1 MQTQLSLFSHPG
13 EEMNTESTHHL
24 THTGATG
31 MSCYEFEI
39 ATDPHARTWE
49 RYMQDEPDYAE
60 FDLFLPPSTAH
71 VEEKV
76 ETYRLGRHTRTRVNR
91 VITTRP
97 AGR

>member
-1 MQTQLSLFSHPG
+1 
-13 EEMNTESTHHL
+13 
-24 THTGATG
+24 

-49 RYMQDEPDYAE
+49 RYMQDEPDYAD
-60 FDLFLPPSTAH
+60 FDLHIPPSSAH
-71 VEEKV
+71 AEERV
-76 ETYRLGRHTRTRVNR
+76 ETYKLGRHTRTRVKR

>member
-1 MQTQLSLFSHPG
+1 
-13 EEMNTESTHHL
+13 
-24 THTGATG
+24 

-49 RYMQDEPDYAE
+49 RYMQDEPDYDVE
-60 FDLFLPPSTAH
+60 LHIPPSSAH
-71 VEEKV
+71 AEERV
-76 ETYRLGRHTRTRVNR
+76 ETYKLGRHTRTRVKR